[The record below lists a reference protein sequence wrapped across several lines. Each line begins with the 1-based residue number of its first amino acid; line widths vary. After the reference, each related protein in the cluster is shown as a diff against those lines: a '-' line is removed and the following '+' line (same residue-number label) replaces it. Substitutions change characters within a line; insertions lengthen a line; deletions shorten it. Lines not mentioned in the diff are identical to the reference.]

1 MNVEIKNN
9 YFAVLKHVYFRS
21 GIITT
26 SRLLRNVHTKDVYRM
41 LPKYMPP
48 AEERSLF

>member
-1 MNVEIKNN
+1 MNAEFNNN
-9 YFAVLKHVYFRS
+9 YFGDLKHVYFKS

-26 SRLLRNVHTKDVYRM
+26 SRLLRKVHTNDVYTL

-48 AEERSLF
+48 AEERSEL

>member
-1 MNVEIKNN
+1 MNAEVKNI
-9 YFAVLKHVYFRS
+9 YFVVLKHVYCRL

-26 SRLLRNVHTKDVYRM
+26 SGLVRNVHTNDVYTL

-48 AEERSLF
+48 AEERSLL